1 MGWKAGTNLACRLRA
16 CWYACSSCCT
26 YDESCFRTPPISS
39 SSPASELSLPYPSSS
54 SSALISHNKNNNN
67 NNKKKAATGKYRN
80 LATFSI
86 AFPQTI
92 PKRKALSS
100 LRQAKKKRRKKGRKR
115 KKDGERHT
123 HTHRYA
129 HTHTHT
135 HTQTQIHTHT
145 HTQTQIH
152 IQAGTHTGRHTSR

>member
-39 SSPASELSLPYPSSS
+39 SSPASEFSLPYPSSS
-54 SSALISHNKNNNN
+54 SSALISQQQQ
-67 NNKKKAATGKYRN
+67 KAATGKYRN

-86 AFPQTI
+86 TFPRPSQKGK
-92 PKRKALSS
+92 PFRLCA
-100 LRQAKKKRRKKGRKR
+100 RQKKKEEKKEERERKT
-115 KKDGERHT
+115 ERDTPT
-123 HTHRYA
+123 HTDT